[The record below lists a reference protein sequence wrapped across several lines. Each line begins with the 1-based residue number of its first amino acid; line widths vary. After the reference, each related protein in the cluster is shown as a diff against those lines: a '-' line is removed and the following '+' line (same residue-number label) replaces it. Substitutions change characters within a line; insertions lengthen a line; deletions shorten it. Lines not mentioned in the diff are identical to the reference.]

1 MEWVKMD
8 HKQLLQMFKEKTG
21 GKTTIEIKD
30 RDPAA
35 PYQVSRVQDYQF
47 RGRE

>member
-1 MEWVKMD
+1 MNR
-8 HKQLLQMFKEKTG
+8 KQLLKLFKDRTG
-21 GKTTIEIKD
+21 GKTIIEIKD
-30 RDPAA
+30 HEPDQ